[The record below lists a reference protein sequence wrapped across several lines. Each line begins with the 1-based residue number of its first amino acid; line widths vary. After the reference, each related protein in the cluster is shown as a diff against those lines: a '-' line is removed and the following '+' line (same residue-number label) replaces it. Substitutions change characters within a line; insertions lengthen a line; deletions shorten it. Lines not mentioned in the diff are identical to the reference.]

1 MARIR
6 DIRLIPLAW
15 RMPEVRAYGMAR
27 ALTAERGSSL
37 LEVETDDGVVGIG
50 EAWGPAQATAGYLEL
65 IKGAY
70 IGRELYDRE
79 LIWSD
84 IICRR
89 YHLGLQNQLTA
100 CVSGINIAIYD
111 AIGKTLGLPV
121 CKLLGGLGRDRI
133 PVYASDGY
141 ITGDP
146 ENQLEAQLERIADK
160 AFPAAKFKIGI
171 NPKSDEERVRLAR
184 RILGEDMLLLVD
196 VNGNYTVDLA
206 LDSMR
211 RIAPYDIHFYEEP
224 LPPQDFRGYEILC
237 ARAPIPVATG
247 EALYTVWDFERLIA
261 ARAVHVAQ
269 PDLTLCGGLDQ
280 AKGIALL
287 CQLHNVRFSP
297 HVWGSAVGLAAAVHF
312 VAALPDY
319 PHTDHVPAPC
329 LIEYDVGENP
339 LRDELLTKPL
349 RPVNGRLVVPEAPG
363 LGIELDPDAI
373 KRYRVES

>member
-15 RMPEVRAYGMAR
+15 RMPQVRAYGMAR
-27 ALTAERGSSL
+27 ALTAERGCAL
-37 LEVETDDGVVGIG
+37 LEVETEDGVVGIG
-50 EAWGPAQATAGYLEL
+50 EAWGPAKATAGYLEV
-65 IKGAY
+65 IKAAY
-70 IGRELYDRE
+70 VGRELYERE

-111 AIGKTLGLPV
+111 AMGKTLGLPV
-121 CKLLGGLGRDRI
+121 CKLLGGHARDRL

-141 ITGDP
+141 LTGDP
-146 ENQLEAQLERIADK
+146 ANQLQRQLERIEDK
-160 AFPAAKFKIGI
+160 GFPGAKIKIGL
-171 NPKSDEERVRLAR
+171 NPKSDEERVQLAR
-184 RILGEDMLLLVD
+184 RILGEDVLLLVD

-206 LDSMR
+206 LESMR
-211 RIAPYDIHFYEEP
+211 RIAPYDVHLYEEP
-224 LPPQDFRGYEILC
+224 LPPQDFRGYEILSR
-237 ARAPIPVATG
+237 RAPIPVATG
-247 EALYTVWDFERLIA
+247 EALYTVWDFARLVE
-261 ARAVHVAQ
+261 ARAVHVVQ

-287 CQLHNVRFSP
+287 CQLHNLRFSP

-312 VAALPDY
+312 MAALPAY
-319 PHTDHVPAPC
+319 PHTDSVPAPR

-349 RPVNGRLVVPEAPG
+349 RPVNGRLAVPEAPG
-363 LGIELDPDAI
+363 LGIELDPEAL
-373 KRYRVES
+373 KRYRVD

>member
-15 RMPEVRAYGMAR
+15 RMPKVRAYGMAR
-27 ALTAERGSSL
+27 ALTAERGCAL
-37 LEVETDDGVVGIG
+37 LEVETEDGVVGIG
-50 EAWGPAQATAGYLEL
+50 EAWGPAKATAGYLEV
-65 IKGAY
+65 IKEAY
-70 IGRELYDRE
+70 VGRELYERE

-89 YHLGLQNQLTA
+89 YHLGLQSQLTA
-100 CVSGINIAIYD
+100 CASGINIAIYD
-111 AIGKTLGLPV
+111 ALGKTLGLPV
-121 CKLLGGLGRDRI
+121 CKLLGGHGRDRL

-141 ITGDP
+141 LTGDP
-146 ENQLEAQLERIADK
+146 ANQLQRQLERIEGK
-160 AFPAAKFKIGI
+160 GFPGAKIKIGL

-184 RILGEDMLLLVD
+184 RILGDDLLLLVD

-206 LDSMR
+206 LESMR
-211 RIAPYDIHFYEEP
+211 KIAPYDVHLYEEP
-224 LPPQDFRGYEILC
+224 LPPQDFRGYEILSG
-237 ARAPIPVATG
+237 RAPIPIATG
-247 EALYTVWDFERLIA
+247 EALYTVWDFARLIE
-261 ARAVHVAQ
+261 ARAVHVVQ

-280 AKGIALL
+280 AKAVALL
-287 CQLHNVRFSP
+287 CQLHNLRFSP

-312 VAALPDY
+312 VAALPAY
-319 PHTDHVPAPC
+319 PHTDNLPAPR

-349 RPVNGRLVVPEAPG
+349 RPVNGRLAVPEAPG

-373 KRYRVES
+373 KRYRID

>member
-15 RMPEVRAYGMAR
+15 RMPKVRAYGMAR
-27 ALTAERGSSL
+27 ALTAERASAL
-37 LEVETDDGVVGIG
+37 LEVETEDGVVGIG
-50 EAWGPAQATAGYLEL
+50 EAWGPAKATAGYLEV
-65 IKGAY
+65 IKDAY
-70 IGRELYDRE
+70 LGRELFERE

-89 YHLGLQNQLTA
+89 YHLGLQSQLTA
-100 CVSGINIAIYD
+100 CVSGINIAIHD
-111 AIGKTLGLPV
+111 ALGKTLGLPV
-121 CKLLGGLGRDRI
+121 CQLLGGHGRDRL

-141 ITGDP
+141 LTGDP
-146 ENQLEAQLERIADK
+146 ANQLQRQLERIEGK
-160 AFPAAKFKIGI
+160 GFPGAKIKIGL

-184 RILGEDMLLLVD
+184 RILGDDMLLLVD

-206 LDSMR
+206 LESMR
-211 RIAPYDIHFYEEP
+211 RIAPYDVHLYEEP
-224 LPPQDFRGYEILC
+224 LPPQDFRGYEILSR
-237 ARAPIPVATG
+237 RAPIPVATG
-247 EALYTVWDFERLIA
+247 EALYTVWDFARLIE
-261 ARAVHVAQ
+261 ARAVDVVQ

-280 AKGIALL
+280 AKAIALL

-312 VAALPDY
+312 VAALPGY
-319 PHTDHVPAPC
+319 PHTDNVPAPR

-349 RPVNGRLVVPEAPG
+349 RPVNGRLAVPEAPG
-363 LGIELDPDAI
+363 LGIELDPDAL
-373 KRYRVES
+373 KRYRVE

>member
-15 RMPEVRAYGMAR
+15 RMPKVRAYGMAR
-27 ALTAERGSSL
+27 ALTAERGCAL
-37 LEVETDDGVVGIG
+37 LEVETEDGVVGIG
-50 EAWGPAQATAGYLEL
+50 EAWGPAKATAGYLEV
-65 IKGAY
+65 IKEAY
-70 IGRELYDRE
+70 VGRELFERE

-89 YHLGLQNQLTA
+89 YHLGLQSQLTA
-100 CVSGINIAIYD
+100 CASGINIAIYD
-111 AIGKTLGLPV
+111 ALGKTLGLPV
-121 CKLLGGLGRDRI
+121 CKLLGGHGRDRL

-141 ITGDP
+141 LTGDP
-146 ENQLEAQLERIADK
+146 ANQLQRQLERIEGK
-160 AFPAAKFKIGI
+160 GFPGAKIKIGL

-184 RILGEDMLLLVD
+184 RILGDDLLLLVD

-206 LDSMR
+206 LESMR
-211 RIAPYDIHFYEEP
+211 KIAPYDVHLYEEP
-224 LPPQDFRGYEILC
+224 LPPQDVRGYEILSG
-237 ARAPIPVATG
+237 RAPIPIATG
-247 EALYTVWDFERLIA
+247 EALYTVWDFARLIE
-261 ARAVHVAQ
+261 ARAVHVVQ

-280 AKGIALL
+280 AKAVALL
-287 CQLHNVRFSP
+287 CQLHNLRFSP

-312 VAALPDY
+312 VAALPAY
-319 PHTDHVPAPC
+319 PHTDNLPAPR

-349 RPVNGRLVVPEAPG
+349 RPVNGRLAVPEAPG

-373 KRYRVES
+373 KRYRVD